1 MSHTQTK
8 LQISFSELNESQ
20 MKFIACCHVFRQK
33 IYVRRKNHS
42 NTSRVFVAINNS
54 TNENP
59 RLVCAEWDQTLA
71 RTGVTSLQLTCGTR
85 WEATV
90 VTTCWRAVAAVVVLA
105 RTLLGLGPLRRGV
118 RRQAAAQADS
128 EMDEEGNKT
137 SKWKRADW
145 VGAHQLSLTTL
156 HG

>member
-1 MSHTQTK
+1 MGCGPGMDLYWLMSHAQTK

-20 MKFIACCHVFRQK
+20 MKCIACCHVFRQK
-33 IYVRRKNHS
+33 FYVRRKNHS

-90 VTTCWRAVAAVVVLA
+90 VTTCWRARYWAWA
-105 RTLLGLGPLRRGV
+105 RYVEACVGRRQHKQTVKWMKKETKQANGNGPIGLGHT
-118 RRQAAAQADS
+118 
-128 EMDEEGNKT
+128 N
-137 SKWKRADW
+137 
-145 VGAHQLSLTTL
+145 
-156 HG
+156 